1 MQWFYADA
9 SRNQVPFDEA
19 QTSSLVQSNHLNQ
32 ATLVWNESMSDWKPL
47 GQVRPELFGGQNS
60 PDASPGLSLNPYATP
75 YSGQLGQGSEDQ
87 AIAAFLKN
95 KGWIKFEAILTLIA
109 AVPYCLLLIGIPLLL
124 ASLALL
130 KSVELAQAAQT
141 TGDTARFTEAM
152 EKLGSAYKTRGI
164 FLLVMLGLYA
174 VFFIIMLVAGVVGA
188 ANSH

>member
-9 SRNQVPFDEA
+9 SRNQVPFDDA
-19 QTSSLVQSNHLNQ
+19 QTDSMVQSNLLNQ

-60 PDASPGLSLNPYATP
+60 PNASPDLS
-75 YSGQLGQGSEDQ
+75 
-87 AIAAFLKN
+87 
-95 KGWIKFEAILTLIA
+95 
-109 AVPYCLLLIGIPLLL
+109 YCLLLIGIPLLL

-174 VFFIIMLVAGVVGA
+174 LFFIIMLIAGVVGA